1 MAQGKVC
8 LAYSG
13 GLDTSCILRYL
24 LDQGYEVVCFMA
36 DVGQEEDFKAAKEKA
51 LKIGASQCYIEDL
64 RREFIEELCYP
75 AIACNAIYENVYL
88 LGTSLARPVIARAQI
103 AVAQKEGC
111 FAVSHGC
118 TGKGNDQVRFEL
130 AFYALQ
136 PSITVI
142 APWRDPVFYNRFPG
156 RDALLDYAAQTGIPV
171 SSTKSKPWSMDEN
184 LAHCS
189 YEAGI
194 LEDPNTAAPE
204 DMWKL
209 TADPITQAPNQPQDF
224 TISFEKGLPVKL
236 EYTEDSN
243 KKTVTDAVDLF
254 LTANAIA
261 RKHGVGR
268 IDIVENRFIGLKS
281 RGCYET
287 PGLTCLRAAHI
298 DLEGLVMDREIRAL
312 RDQFVTFNYAKLL
325 YNGLYFSPEREFLED
340 SITSSQKTVNGS
352 VRCRVF
358 KGMFSVLGRWSETE
372 KLYDE
377 SESSMDEIGDFAP
390 SDTTGFITVN
400 AIRLKKFGKV
410 KEEQGNSLVK
420 GPSSK

>member
-1 MAQGKVC
+1 
-8 LAYSG
+8 
-13 GLDTSCILRYL
+13 
-24 LDQGYEVVCFMA
+24 MA

-51 LKIGASQCYIEDL
+51 LKIGASKCYIEDL

-75 AIACNAIYENVYL
+75 AIASNAIYENVYL

-136 PSITVI
+136 PTITVI
-142 APWRDPVFYNRFPG
+142 APWRDPVFYNKFKG
-156 RDALLDYAAQTGIPV
+156 RNDLLDYAADRKIPV

-194 LEDPNTAAPE
+194 LENANTSPPE

-209 TADPITQAPNQPQDF
+209 TEDPTKAPNVPEDF
-224 TISFEKGLPVKL
+224 TLTFEKGLPVKL
-236 EYTEDSN
+236 ESKDGV
-243 KKTVTDAVDLF
+243 VTDAVDLF
-254 LTANAIA
+254 LKANAIA

-287 PGLTCLRAAHI
+287 PGFTMLRAAHI
-298 DLEGLVMDREIRAL
+298 DLEGLVMDREVRAL
-312 RDQFVTFNYAKLL
+312 RDQFVTFNYAKIL
-325 YNGLYFSPEREFLED
+325 YNGLYFSPEREFLES
-340 SITSSQKTVNGS
+340 SIVASQKNVNGS
-352 VRCRVF
+352 VRCRAF
-358 KGMFSVLGRWSETE
+358 KGMFSVMGRWSETE

-377 SESSMDEIGDFAP
+377 TESSMDEIGDFAP
-390 SDTTGFITVN
+390 SDTTGFISVQ
-400 AIRLKKFGKV
+400 AIRLKKYGKA
-410 KEEQGNSLVK
+410 KDEAGKSLVTHH
-420 GPSSK
+420 G